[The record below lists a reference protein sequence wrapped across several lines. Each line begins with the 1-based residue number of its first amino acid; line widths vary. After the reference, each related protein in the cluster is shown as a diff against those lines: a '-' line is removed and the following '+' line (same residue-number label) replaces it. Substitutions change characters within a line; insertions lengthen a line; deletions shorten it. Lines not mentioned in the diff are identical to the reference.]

1 MLAHPT
7 LDKLYALRLWGM
19 ARAWEE
25 QMRMTDLRDLTFEE
39 RFGLLVDREM
49 TERRDLK
56 LRIRLK
62 MARLRLTAC
71 VEDIDYRQPR
81 GLDKGLLLDLESCR
95 WIKDRQN
102 ILITGPT
109 GVGKSYLACALGH
122 KACRE
127 GYRTLYVRLPR
138 LLQELHI
145 ARGDGRYG
153 KVLAGL
159 ARMDLLLIDDWGL
172 APMDDH
178 GRRDILE
185 ILEDR
190 HDVRS
195 TIVTGQL
202 PVSGWHEMIGDP
214 TLADA
219 ILDRLVHNA
228 YKIELKGESMRKTL
242 KSLTQSGHSGT

>member
-7 LDKLYALRLWGM
+7 LDKLYALRLGGM

-25 QMRMTDLRDLTFEE
+25 QMRMTDLRELSFEE

-62 MARLRLTAC
+62 MARLRLSAC

-81 GLDKGLLLDLESCR
+81 GLDKGLLLELASCR

-159 ARMDLLLIDDWGL
+159 ARMDLLLIDDWRL

-178 GRRDILE
+178 SRRDILE

>member
-1 MLAHPT
+1 MRQNQRMNAHSVSAAENEFPINMELA
-7 LDKLYALRLWGM
+7 
-19 ARAWEE
+19 
-25 QMRMTDLRDLTFEE
+25 
-39 RFGLLVDREM
+39 
-49 TERRDLK
+49 
-56 LRIRLK
+56 
-62 MARLRLTAC
+62 
-71 VEDIDYRQPR
+71 
-81 GLDKGLLLDLESCR
+81 SCR
-95 WIKDRQN
+95 WIKERQN

-109 GVGKSYLACALGH
+109 GVGKSYLACALGN

-127 GYRTLYVRLPR
+127 GYRTLYARLPR

-172 APMDDH
+172 VPLDDH

-190 HDVRS
+190 HDVHS